1 MLINIRDNIYIIHL
15 CYSATGD
22 LQMIGVAGNE
32 VVYLTK
38 DINNSILEK
47 VIVFDR
53 DNRLINENELIRYGL
68 IENEPISTLSIN
80 NNVYPVYKIKT
91 KAFRHLVGGNF
102 NVRS

>member
-1 MLINIRDNIYIIHL
+1 
-15 CYSATGD
+15 
-22 LQMIGVAGNE
+22 MIGVAGNE

-53 DNRLINENELIRYGL
+53 DNGLINENELIRYGL
-68 IENEPISTLSIN
+68 IENEPISTPSIN